1 MSAKCLDELVV
12 SMFLDDELAP
22 GERKKAEIHLETCT
36 LCREL
41 VRQREAE
48 NTQIK
53 EIFKTTHTP
62 DLVPTVMEKLK
73 TPGLSS
79 SYQRDQRHQRSRL
92 INLLNYRW
100 VLATAAS
107 ILLVGFLFIF
117 LFLMTPTKSGTSEKQ
132 VILCSAQVE
141 GQEVQSHIYE
151 STEPDIQF
159 IWLEKEK

>member
-1 MSAKCLDELVV
+1 MSVKCLDELSV
-12 SMFLDDELAP
+12 SMFLDDELTP
-22 GERKKAEIHLETCT
+22 GERKRVETHLETCT

-41 VRQREAE
+41 LRQREAE

-53 EIFKTTHTP
+53 EIFKTTPAP
-62 DLVPTVMEKLK
+62 DLLPAVMEKLG
-73 TPGLSS
+73 TPG
-79 SYQRDQRHQRSRL
+79 R
-92 INLLNYRW
+92 LNYRW

-107 ILLVGFLFIF
+107 ILLVAFLFIF
-117 LFLMTPTKSGTSEKQ
+117 LFLITPTNPETSEKQ
-132 VILCSAQVE
+132 VILCSAQVD